1 MKQVLGLIYFPPSY
15 SRSVARVRDFRRC
28 PAHDNLLAFEGRA
41 LSVEEFNKHAP
52 KLLGD
57 GAKALYGVQPIA
69 KLVEVEVAEQ
79 STEAPLIG
87 NRLLPA
93 GDAGNPISPPAS
105 TVEEASKITVEPSG
119 DGFVLVN
126 YEGDEARYMGVSQAW
141 ETDVSLVRPFATE
154 DDARAAAPGG
164 VAAQPPAE
172 TASSP
177 AEDSLTA
184 DSGASQPLV
193 EDEAPAPGEPEA
205 STPSPAQSVQPVVD
219 PKNLRDAVMTAQARK
234 RAAKAARN
242 APSKVSPPAAK

>member
-1 MKQVLGLIYFPPSY
+1 MKQVLGLIFFPPSY
-15 SRSVARVRDFRRC
+15 SRSVSRVRDFRRC

-69 KLVEVEVAEQ
+69 KLVEVEVVDQNE
-79 STEAPLIG
+79 EAPLIG
-87 NRLLPA
+87 NRMLPA
-93 GDAGNPISPPAS
+93 GAAGNPISPPAS
-105 TVEEASKITVEPSG
+105 AVEAPKITVEPSG

-141 ETDVSLVRPFATE
+141 ETDVSLVLPFATE

-164 VAAQPPAE
+164 VAAQPPTE
-172 TASSP
+172 TAAPP
-177 AEDSLTA
+177 AEESPVA

-205 STPSPAQSVQPVVD
+205 STPPPAQSVQPVVD

>member
-28 PAHDNLLAFEGRA
+28 AAHDNLLAFEGRA
-41 LSVEEFNKHAP
+41 MSVEEFNKHAP

-69 KLVEVEVAEQ
+69 KLVEVEVVDQ
-79 STEAPLIG
+79 SEEAPLIG

-93 GDAGNPISPPAS
+93 GEACNPVSPPAT
-105 TVEEASKITVEPSG
+105 TVEAPKITIEPSG

-141 ETDVSLVRPFATE
+141 ETDVSLVLPFATE

-177 AEDSLTA
+177 AEESLAA

-193 EDEAPAPGEPEA
+193 EDEAPAPTESEA
-205 STPSPAQSVQPVVD
+205 STPPAAQSVQPVVD

-242 APSKVSPPAAK
+242 APKKVSPPAAQ